1 MNRIEIRNYYR
12 KCVGLISLMS
22 SILLLV
28 VSFLAIY
35 IADFDE
41 MDVEEGTGV
50 LALNGLYAI
59 FVLGFLFAVFA
70 FITGI
75 IAVKGNSEG
84 IFTFAR
90 INCVLVTVISAI
102 AFVISIYVVR
112 NQDIEWD
119 GEKRAVAAV
128 YLIASLLAAIF
139 AIATVVLSHKG
150 MQYYDKAKRL
160 AKDVPD
166 MDIQRPER
174 VKTGISLV
182 CVSILNLS
190 VAFLCYY
197 FSNMIKIFD
206 KYLVEEN
213 DMYATLFFGMFVIG
227 AVIAAY
233 TVITGVSLLF
243 VKTEKLKR
251 ICLGAV
257 WANIAYIAVFVVC
270 AVVAMTRDFVK
281 SQYPDVSYF
290 IFAFILVA
298 CAIGYLLPSIRGF
311 RKTN

>member
-206 KYLVEEN
+206 KYL
-213 DMYATLFFGMFVIG
+213 F
-227 AVIAAY
+227 
-233 TVITGVSLLF
+233 
-243 VKTEKLKR
+243 
-251 ICLGAV
+251 
-257 WANIAYIAVFVVC
+257 
-270 AVVAMTRDFVK
+270 
-281 SQYPDVSYF
+281 
-290 IFAFILVA
+290 
-298 CAIGYLLPSIRGF
+298 
-311 RKTN
+311 